1 MLPIY
6 TPLPDPAGPDPAD
19 LTDFQTWCAAN
30 LPDIESSMDAA
41 RNDLVDTWA
50 GIAAA
55 EIVMDAM
62 GTDLATAF
70 DTLAS
75 YANEEDADTFELELA
90 AAAAQD
96 AALAALANDVNSGA
110 GGVLTAQVAPANPA
124 VVALP

>member
-6 TPLPDPAGPDPAD
+6 TPLPDPAAPDPAD

-30 LPDIESSMDAA
+30 LPDLESALDAA
-41 RNDLVDTWA
+41 GNELVSTGA
-50 GIAAA
+50 GMNAAA
-55 EIVMDAM
+55 AVMDAM

-75 YANEEDADTFELELA
+75 YATEEDADTFQLELA

-110 GGVLTAQVAPANPA
+110 GGVLTAMLAPANPA
-124 VVALP
+124 VVTLP